1 MSIESPD
8 LTALSWCLGEI
19 RESLSRAESA
29 IEAQIA
35 QGDDDR
41 SQVTIARTMVHQAS
55 GALQFV
61 NLEGV
66 RVVTMEAEHLLAL
79 SERGEL
85 AMSLESQV
93 VLVRAF
99 GAVCEYLEGIAGGS
113 DDSPL
118 KLFANYREL
127 LTLRGIETA
136 EPADLFFPDLSR
148 RVPRPDNGDR
158 ITKRDIATVRS
169 VFERGLLGFLRDPGN
184 PDAIGEMSKAVE
196 RLLRSSKASA
206 LRTFWWLA
214 LAYLD
219 GLRVKAL
226 PVDLVAKLEVTRI
239 HQRVKRANEVGISV
253 PDAVIRELLYQIAA
267 AGSGSAKIDEVK
279 QRFDL
284 INAIPPDL
292 NRSYYGLVDNRGLRA
307 AREATVQTKTAWEK
321 FARGSAVD
329 LPAFA
334 SAAQQLDATMAR
346 LPWSGLKRLAAT
358 IGGLR
363 RALAASSS
371 NLAEMLSLEVAT
383 ALLFVEQ
390 ALDRGPSEV
399 DQYDRRAA
407 ELADRL
413 DALCERQEGNA
424 EDMPEWLAEL
434 SRAAQ
439 TRLTLQAFVGE
450 LQANLRGCER
460 VLDAFFRDP
469 GARTE
474 LLNLGTLLGQVS
486 GAFRL
491 LGHDQ
496 AAAGADAVSGRI
508 AAFLDADDAPERAD
522 CEHVATNLGA
532 LGFFAES
539 LRDGERHR
547 GGFWFGHDEHGFV
560 ARLLE
565 PVSPLRETAT
575 DIAAAGSPKATPKAT
590 PIVTPQPID
599 LSVPAELT
607 AQESS
612 IPMLSDAIEVEGES
626 NLPSGVAVENDN
638 TSTDFDMIAAPGA
651 IDSQATATNLVP
663 DDAGFDTE
671 LMSIFLE
678 EAGEV
683 LAAIEANQL
692 VCERSPHD
700 LAAMTTLRRGF
711 HTLKGSSRMVGLG
724 ALGEAAWAIEQVL
737 NDWLS
742 GEYPASDSLL
752 NLVGEARRLFVDW
765 VALLRQ
771 DPQATVDARVLIAR
785 AAAIKAGNDASAFD
799 ASAFDVT
806 AFESPPATSELI
818 DLPVDLGSIEVEGEG
833 VELSATFDVIELDG
847 NQPESDPVADE
858 LADGSAD
865 TGADTGA
872 DTQVRIGERM
882 LSGSLFRVFL
892 NEADDLLGK
901 LGQARQDWV
910 ATPSMPASEDAVRAA
925 HSLAGICR
933 IVGLLSVRS
942 CADALERF
950 LAAQSVAGRSV
961 QQLDLADYSFVLDRL
976 TGALHQFAAGQE
988 PATDEQMNERAAD
1001 LARRWSGDD
1010 AVSVPEAA
1018 AGMLAFEDGL
1028 ELDGEASLDDDEA
1041 DPVVAFNDELDP
1053 DLGPVFIEEADELMP
1068 RIGEALTQ
1076 WAQRPADTE
1085 APESLMRLLHT
1096 VKGSARMA
1104 GAMRLGSL
1112 VHDLETEI
1120 EQAIALPAVSEQAVE
1135 ALIARNDLI
1144 LTVFEALRNPN
1155 SAAATAAALPA
1166 LAPSNGPSVADDTSL
1181 SPTQAA
1187 PIDGASDKS
1196 PALSDAIGPVSKER
1210 DPPARSESRPAPV
1223 QPTASHPMIRVRA
1236 DLLDRLVNEAGEVSI
1251 SRARL
1256 DNEIGGIRQSL
1267 GELTENVN
1275 RLRSQLR
1282 EIELAADSQIQ
1293 SRIARN
1299 REVEGDFDPLEFDR
1313 YTRFQELSRML
1324 AESVNDVATVQQ
1336 NAMRNLDEAA
1346 RDLSRQHQVTR
1357 ELQQD
1362 LMRIRLVQFG
1372 SVADRMYR
1380 VVRQAAKELGKRV
1393 NLEIKGG
1400 DAELDRGVLE
1410 RMSGPIEHLLRNAVA
1425 HGIESRADRLSAGKA
1440 ETGEICLTV
1449 GQAGSEVTLRFTDDG
1464 AGLNYSRI
1472 LARATERG
1480 LIAPGAKPNERELAQ
1495 MIFMPGFSTAPE
1507 VTELAGRGVGMD
1519 VVRAEV
1525 AAMGGRIQLDS
1536 TPGFGTCFDVYLPVS
1551 LAIAQVV
1558 LLTVG
1563 SMRVAVPSA
1572 LVEQVMQLKPDEL
1585 AAAYTDH
1592 TVQWQGSAVPLYFLG
1607 SLLEMAEC
1615 TPLAQRYSP
1624 VVLLRSGVERLALHV
1639 DHVSPSTEV
1648 VLKNVGPQL
1657 ARLTGMAGATVLGNG
1672 EIVLILNPVQIVQSG
1687 AGHQAGQGD
1696 TAGFAPTRIEVP
1708 HTVMVVDDS
1717 VTVRKVTQRLLSRD
1731 GYQVVLARDGLDAMR
1746 QLQDVVP
1753 DLMLLDIEMPR
1764 MDGFDVARKMREDDR
1779 WKGVPIVMI
1788 SSRTADKHRDHALS
1802 LGVSHFFGKPYEEGE
1817 LLRLVKKLT
1826 TESQPVS

>member
-1 MSIESPD
+1 
-8 LTALSWCLGEI
+8 
-19 RESLSRAESA
+19 
-29 IEAQIA
+29 
-35 QGDDDR
+35 
-41 SQVTIARTMVHQAS
+41 
-55 GALQFV
+55 
-61 NLEGV
+61 
-66 RVVTMEAEHLLAL
+66 
-79 SERGEL
+79 
-85 AMSLESQV
+85 
-93 VLVRAF
+93 
-99 GAVCEYLEGIAGGS
+99 
-113 DDSPL
+113 
-118 KLFANYREL
+118 
-127 LTLRGIETA
+127 
-136 EPADLFFPDLSR
+136 
-148 RVPRPDNGDR
+148 
-158 ITKRDIATVRS
+158 
-169 VFERGLLGFLRDPGN
+169 
-184 PDAIGEMSKAVE
+184 
-196 RLLRSSKASA
+196 
-206 LRTFWWLA
+206 
-214 LAYLD
+214 
-219 GLRVKAL
+219 
-226 PVDLVAKLEVTRI
+226 
-239 HQRVKRANEVGISV
+239 
-253 PDAVIRELLYQIAA
+253 
-267 AGSGSAKIDEVK
+267 
-279 QRFDL
+279 
-284 INAIPPDL
+284 
-292 NRSYYGLVDNRGLRA
+292 
-307 AREATVQTKTAWEK
+307 
-321 FARGSAVD
+321 
-329 LPAFA
+329 
-334 SAAQQLDATMAR
+334 
-346 LPWSGLKRLAAT
+346 
-358 IGGLR
+358 
-363 RALAASSS
+363 
-371 NLAEMLSLEVAT
+371 
-383 ALLFVEQ
+383 
-390 ALDRGPSEV
+390 
-399 DQYDRRAA
+399 
-407 ELADRL
+407 
-413 DALCERQEGNA
+413 
-424 EDMPEWLAEL
+424 
-434 SRAAQ
+434 
-439 TRLTLQAFVGE
+439 
-450 LQANLRGCER
+450 
-460 VLDAFFRDP
+460 
-469 GARTE
+469 
-474 LLNLGTLLGQVS
+474 
-486 GAFRL
+486 
-491 LGHDQ
+491 
-496 AAAGADAVSGRI
+496 
-508 AAFLDADDAPERAD
+508 
-522 CEHVATNLGA
+522 
-532 LGFFAES
+532 
-539 LRDGERHR
+539 
-547 GGFWFGHDEHGFV
+547 
-560 ARLLE
+560 
-565 PVSPLRETAT
+565 
-575 DIAAAGSPKATPKAT
+575 
-590 PIVTPQPID
+590 
-599 LSVPAELT
+599 
-607 AQESS
+607 
-612 IPMLSDAIEVEGES
+612 MLSDATELVGEL
-626 NLPSGVAVENDN
+626 NLQSGIVVDHDN
-638 TSTDFDMIAAPGA
+638 TDTGFDLVTEPAAVDRPA
-651 IDSQATATNLVP
+651 AATNPVP
-663 DDAGFDTE
+663 DDAGADAE
-671 LMSIFLE
+671 LLSIFLE

-683 LAAIEANQL
+683 LAAIEANRSI
-692 VCERSPHD
+692 CERSPFD
-700 LAAMTTLRRGF
+700 SEAMTTLRRGF

-737 NDWLS
+737 NDWLA
-742 GEYPASDSLL
+742 GEHPASHALL
-752 NLVGEARRLFVDW
+752 NLVGEAHRLFVDW
-765 VALLRQ
+765 IALLGQ
-771 DPQATVDARVLIAR
+771 DPHATVDARALIAR
-785 AAAIKAGNDASAFD
+785 AASIKAGDE

-806 AFESPPATSELI
+806 AFESPAATTELI
-818 DLPVDLGSIEVEGEG
+818 DLPVDFGSIEVDGEG
-833 VELSATFDVIELDG
+833 IDLPITFDMIELEG
-847 NQPESDPVADE
+847 NQPDPDPLPGEVSDES
-858 LADGSAD
+858 
-865 TGADTGA
+865 ADTGA
-872 DTQVRIGERM
+872 DTQVRVGERM
-882 LSGSLFRVFL
+882 LSGSLFRIFL

-901 LGQARQDWV
+901 LGQMRQSW
-910 ATPSMPASEDAVRAA
+910 ASTPSLPASEESVRAA

-961 QQLDLADYSFVLDRL
+961 QSMDLADYGFVLDRL

-988 PATDEQMNERAAD
+988 PATDERMNERAAD
-1001 LARRWSGDD
+1001 LARRWSSDD
-1010 AVSVPEAA
+1010 EVSAPEAV
-1018 AGMLAFEDGL
+1018 AGMLAFAEGR
-1028 ELDGEASLDDDEA
+1028 ELDGETALSDDET
-1041 DPVVAFNDELDP
+1041 DPVVELVDELDP
-1053 DLGPVFIEEADELMP
+1053 DLGPVFLEEVDELMP

-1076 WAQRPADTE
+1076 WAQQPSDSA

-1120 EQAIALPAVSEQAVE
+1120 EQVIALPAVSEQAVE

-1144 LTVFEALRNPN
+1144 LTVYDALRNPN
-1155 SAAATAAALPA
+1155 AAAATAAAVRVLGLPDGSSVTDDGS
-1166 LAPSNGPSVADDTSL
+1166 LAPAQL
-1181 SPTQAA
+1181 A
-1187 PIDGASDKS
+1187 PNDRASEE
-1196 PALSDAIGPVSKER
+1196 PPELVDAIEMVSKEHAL
-1210 DPPARSESRPAPV
+1210 PARTQSRPAAV

-1236 DLLDRLVNEAGEVSI
+1236 DLLDKLVNEAGEVSI

-1267 GELTENVN
+1267 VELTENVN

-1293 SRIARN
+1293 SQIARN

-1336 NAMRNLDEAA
+1336 NAMRSLDEAA

-1425 HGIESRADRLSAGKA
+1425 HGIESRTDRLAAGKA

-1464 AGLNYSRI
+1464 AGLNYPRI

-1480 LIAPGAKPNERELAQ
+1480 LIAAGAKPNERELAQ

-1525 AAMGGRIQLDS
+1525 AAMGGRIELDS
-1536 TPGFGTCFDVYLPVS
+1536 TPGFGTSFEVHLPVS

-1572 LVEQVMQLKPDEL
+1572 LVEQIQQLKPDDL
-1585 AAAYTDH
+1585 AAGYADH
-1592 TVQWQGSAVPLYFLG
+1592 TVQWQGTAVPLYFLG

-1687 AGHQAGQGD
+1687 AGHRAGQGD

-1764 MDGFDVARKMREDDR
+1764 MDGFDVARKMREDER

-1788 SSRTADKHRDHALS
+1788 SSRTADKHRDHAFS
-1802 LGVSHFFGKPYEEGE
+1802 LGVSHFLGKPYEEGE

-1826 TESQPVS
+1826 SEAQPVS

>member
-19 RESLSRAESA
+19 RESLSRAQAA
-29 IEAQIA
+29 IEAQRS
-35 QGDDDR
+35 QGDKDR
-41 SQVTIARTMVHQAS
+41 SQTVLARTLVHQAS

-61 NLEGV
+61 DLEGV
-66 RVVTMEAEHLLAL
+66 RVVTMEAEHLLGLCA
-79 SERGEL
+79 RGEL
-85 AMSLESQV
+85 AMSSECHD

-99 GAVCEYLEGIAGGS
+99 AAVCEYLESVAIGS
-113 DDSPL
+113 GDSPL
-118 KLFANYREL
+118 KLFANYRDML
-127 LTLRGIETA
+127 ALRGVERA
-136 EPADLFFPDLSR
+136 EPVELFFPDLSLR
-148 RVPRPDNGDR
+148 APRLGSDGD
-158 ITKRDIATVRS
+158 KVNRDIANVRAS
-169 VFERGLLGFLRDPGN
+169 FERGMLGFLRDQGDSN
-184 PDAIGEMSKAVE
+184 AINEMRKAVE
-196 RLLRSSKASA
+196 RLLHANPTSA
-206 LRTFWWLA
+206 LRTYWWLA
-214 LAYLD
+214 VAFLD

-226 PVDLVAKLEVTRI
+226 PVDLVAKREVTRI
-239 HQRVKRANEVGISV
+239 HQQVKRAHEVGIAV
-253 PDAVIRELLYQIAA
+253 PDRVIRELLFQLAT
-267 AGSGSAKIDEVK
+267 AGKGSESVDEIKLMFGLFGAVPADL
-279 QRFDL
+279 QRVH
-284 INAIPPDL
+284 
-292 NRSYYGLVDNRGLRA
+292 YGVVDGRGLRA
-307 AREATVQTKTAWEK
+307 AREATVQAKNAWEK
-321 FARGSAVD
+321 FARGSAAD

-346 LPWSGLKRLAAT
+346 LPWAGLKRLAAT

-363 RALAASSS
+363 RVLAASAS
-371 NLAEMLSLEVAT
+371 NLAELLSLELAT
-383 ALLFVEQ
+383 ALLFIEQ
-390 ALDRGPSEV
+390 ALERGPAEV

-407 ELADRL
+407 ELAARL
-413 DALCERQEGNA
+413 DALCERQEGDA
-424 EDMPEWLAEL
+424 EPMPEWLAEL

-439 TRLTLQAFVGE
+439 TRLTLHAFVGE
-450 LQANLRGCER
+450 LQINLRACER

-469 GARTE
+469 AARAD
-474 LLNLGTLLGQVS
+474 LLTLGTLLGQVS

-491 LGHDQ
+491 LGHDE
-496 AAAGADAVSGRI
+496 AASGADSVAGRI
-508 AAFLDADDAPERAD
+508 AAFLDAFAAPSQAE
-522 CEHVATNLGA
+522 CEQVAANLGA

-539 LRDGERHR
+539 LRDADRHQ
-547 GGFWFGHDEHGFV
+547 GGFQFSHDERGFHAMLRKPGLLSFEAAV
-560 ARLLE
+560 AVE
-565 PVSPLRETAT
+565 ETPVS
-575 DIAAAGSPKATPKAT
+575 IANAE
-590 PIVTPQPID
+590 PID
-599 LSVPAELT
+599 LIEPIELT
-607 AQESS
+607 ESIDLFKSITESITEPTAESS
-612 IPMLSDAIEVEGES
+612 IPMLSDAIECVADPDA
-626 NLPSGVAVENDN
+626 LPAVVID
-638 TSTDFDMIAAPGA
+638 APGVEA
-651 IDSQATATNLVP
+651 KPIPADV
-663 DDAGFDTE
+663 DDE

-678 EAGEV
+678 EAVEV
-683 LAAIEANQL
+683 LAAIEANRA
-692 VCERSPHD
+692 VGEHSPTD
-700 LAAMTTLRRGF
+700 SEAMTTLRRGF
-711 HTLKGSSRMVGLG
+711 HTLKGSSRMVGLD

-742 GEYPASDSLL
+742 GEHPATHGLL
-752 NLVGEARRLFVDW
+752 NLVGDAHRLFADW
-765 VALLRQ
+765 VALLMQ
-771 DPQATVDARVLIAR
+771 DPRASIDARALIAR
-785 AAAIKAGNDASAFD
+785 AASIKAGADTSAFD
-799 ASAFDVT
+799 AT
-806 AFESPPATSELI
+806 AFEMPAATSAPIESPI
-818 DLPVDLGSIEVEGEG
+818 ELPVDFGSIELVDEAS
-833 VELSATFDVIELDG
+833 ELPLAVDMITLDAHE
-847 NQPESDPVADE
+847 PVSDD
-858 LADGSAD
+858 S
-865 TGADTGA
+865 
-872 DTQVRIGERM
+872 QVRVGERM
-882 LSGSLFRVFL
+882 LSGSLFRIFL
-892 NEADDLLGK
+892 GEADDLLAK
-901 LGQARQDWV
+901 LGLTRQTWV
-910 ATPSMPASEDAVRAA
+910 AMPSMPACDEAVRAA

-933 IVGLLSVRS
+933 IVGLLTVRS
-942 CADALERF
+942 CAEALERF
-950 LAAQSVAGRSV
+950 LSAQSIAGRSV
-961 QQLDLADYSFVLDRL
+961 TPLDLDDYGFVLDRL

-988 PATDEQMNERAAD
+988 PAIDERMNKRAAD
-1001 LARRWSGDD
+1001 LARRWSSDE
-1010 AVSVPEAA
+1010 AVAVPEAV
-1018 AGMLAFEDGL
+1018 AGMRAFEESL
-1028 ELDGEASLDDDEA
+1028 ELDVEAALDEC
-1041 DPVVAFNDELDP
+1041 DPDQVVALDDELDP
-1053 DLGPVFIEEADELMP
+1053 ELGPVFIEEADELMP

-1076 WAQRPADTE
+1076 WAQRPADTA

-1120 EQAIALPAVSEQAVE
+1120 EQAIALPAISEQTVE

-1144 LTVFEALRNPN
+1144 LTVYEALRNPN
-1155 SAAATAAALPA
+1155 SAATPKA
-1166 LAPSNGPSVADDTSL
+1166 
-1181 SPTQAA
+1181 SPTPVA
-1187 PIDGASDKS
+1187 PTQQD
-1196 PALSDAIGPVSKER
+1196 R
-1210 DPPARSESRPAPV
+1210 DPPARAASRPVAALPG
-1223 QPTASHPMIRVRA
+1223 TNHPMIRVRA

-1299 REVEGDFDPLEFDR
+1299 RDVEGDFDPLEFDR

-1324 AESVNDVATVQQ
+1324 AESVNDVATVHQ
-1336 NAMRNLDEAA
+1336 NAMRSLDEAA

-1372 SVADRMYR
+1372 SVSDRMYR

-1393 NLEIKGG
+1393 NLEIKGA

-1425 HGIESRADRLSAGKA
+1425 HGIESRTDRLSAGKA

-1449 GQAGSEVTLRFTDDG
+1449 GQEGSEVTLRFTDDG
-1464 AGLNYSRI
+1464 AGLNYPRI
-1472 LARATERG
+1472 LDRATERG
-1480 LIAPGAKPNERELAQ
+1480 LIPPGSRPNERELAQ

-1525 AAMGGRIQLDS
+1525 AAMGGRIELES
-1536 TPGFGTCFDVYLPVS
+1536 TPGLGTCFDVHLPVS

-1572 LVEQVMQLKPDEL
+1572 LVEQVLQLKPDAL
-1585 AAAYTDH
+1585 AAGYADH
-1592 TVQWQGSAVPLYFLG
+1592 TVEWQGAAVPLYFLG
-1607 SLLEMAEC
+1607 SMLEMAEC

-1624 VVLLRSGVERLALHV
+1624 VVLLRSGAERLAVHV

-1672 EIVLILNPVQIVQSG
+1672 EIVLILNPVQIAQSG

-1696 TAGFAPTRIEVP
+1696 TAGFAPTRIEVA

-1731 GYQVVLARDGLDAMR
+1731 GYQVVLARDGLDAIR

-1764 MDGFDVARKMREDDR
+1764 MDGFEVARKMREDER

-1788 SSRTADKHRDHALS
+1788 SSRTADKHRDHAFS
-1802 LGVSHFFGKPYEEGE
+1802 LGVSHFLGKPYEEGE

-1826 TESQPVS
+1826 TESQQPVN

>member
-19 RESLSRAESA
+19 RESLSRAQAA
-29 IEAQIA
+29 IEAQRS
-35 QGDDDR
+35 QGDKDR
-41 SQVTIARTMVHQAS
+41 SQTVLARTLVHQAS

-61 NLEGV
+61 DLEGV
-66 RVVTMEAEHLLAL
+66 RVVTMEAEHLLGLCA
-79 SERGEL
+79 RGEL
-85 AMSLESQV
+85 AMSVECED

-99 GAVCEYLEGIAGGS
+99 AAVCEYLESVAIGS
-113 DDSPL
+113 GDSPL
-118 KLFANYREL
+118 KLFANYRDML
-127 LTLRGIETA
+127 ALRGVERA
-136 EPADLFFPDLSR
+136 EPVELFFPDLSQR
-148 RVPRPDNGDR
+148 APRLGSDGD
-158 ITKRDIATVRS
+158 KVNRDISNVRAS
-169 VFERGLLGFLRDPGN
+169 FERGMLGFLRDQADSN
-184 PDAIGEMSKAVE
+184 AINEMRKAVE
-196 RLLRSSKASA
+196 RLLLADPTSA
-206 LRTFWWLA
+206 LRTYWWLA
-214 LAYLD
+214 VAFLD

-226 PVDLVAKLEVTRI
+226 PVDLVAKREVTRI
-239 HQRVKRANEVGISV
+239 HQQVKRAHEVGIAV
-253 PDAVIRELLYQIAA
+253 PDRVIRELLFQIAA
-267 AGSGSAKIDEVK
+267 AGRGSESVDEIKLMFGLFGAVPADL
-279 QRFDL
+279 QRVH
-284 INAIPPDL
+284 
-292 NRSYYGLVDNRGLRA
+292 YGLVDGRGLRA
-307 AREATVQTKTAWEK
+307 AREATVQAKNAWEK
-321 FARGSAVD
+321 FARGSAAD

-346 LPWSGLKRLAAT
+346 LPWAGLKRLAAT

-363 RALAASSS
+363 RVLVASAS
-371 NLAEMLSLEVAT
+371 NLAELLSLELAT
-383 ALLFVEQ
+383 ALLFIEQ
-390 ALDRGPSEV
+390 ALERGPAEV

-407 ELADRL
+407 ELAARL
-413 DALCERQEGNA
+413 DALCERQEGDA
-424 EDMPEWLAEL
+424 EPMPEWLAEL

-439 TRLTLQAFVGE
+439 KRLTLHAFVGE
-450 LQANLRGCER
+450 LQINLRACER

-469 GARTE
+469 AARAD
-474 LLNLGTLLGQVS
+474 LLTLGTLLGQVS

-491 LGHDQ
+491 LGHDE
-496 AAAGADAVSGRI
+496 AASGADSVAGRI
-508 AAFLDADDAPERAD
+508 AAFLDAFAAPSQAE
-522 CEHVATNLGA
+522 CEEVAANLGA

-539 LRDGERHR
+539 LRDADRHQ
-547 GGFWFGHDEHGFV
+547 GGFRFTHDERGFN
-560 ARLLE
+560 ATLQKPGLLSLE
-565 PVSPLRETAT
+565 ATLAVEKTPVS
-575 DIAAAGSPKATPKAT
+575 IANAE
-590 PIVTPQPID
+590 PID
-599 LSVPAELT
+599 LIEPMDLT
-607 AQESS
+607 ETITESITQSITQSTAESS
-612 IPMLSDAIEVEGES
+612 IPMLSDAIECVADADA
-626 NLPSGVAVENDN
+626 LPASLID
-638 TSTDFDMIAAPGA
+638 APGVEA
-651 IDSQATATNLVP
+651 KSIPADV
-663 DDAGFDTE
+663 DDE

-678 EAGEV
+678 EAVEV
-683 LAAIEANQL
+683 LAAIEANRA
-692 VCERSPHD
+692 VCERSPAD
-700 LAAMTTLRRGF
+700 SEAMTTLRRGF
-711 HTLKGSSRMVGLG
+711 HTLKGSSRMVGLD
-724 ALGEAAWAIEQVL
+724 ALGEAAWALEQVL

-742 GEYPASDSLL
+742 GEHPATHALL
-752 NLVGEARRLFVDW
+752 NLVGDAHRLFADW
-765 VALLRQ
+765 VALLLQ
-771 DPQATVDARVLIAR
+771 DPRASIDARALIAR
-785 AAAIKAGNDASAFD
+785 AASVKAGADTSAFD
-799 ASAFDVT
+799 ASAFEMP
-806 AFESPPATSELI
+806 AATSAPIE
-818 DLPVDLGSIEVEGEG
+818 LPVEFGSIELVDGG
-833 VELSATFDVIELDG
+833 SELPLAVDLITLDAHE
-847 NQPESDPVADE
+847 PVSDDSPVR
-858 LADGSAD
+858 
-865 TGADTGA
+865 
-872 DTQVRIGERM
+872 VGERM
-882 LSGSLFRVFL
+882 LSGSLFRIFL
-892 NEADDLLGK
+892 GEADDLLAR
-901 LGQARQDWV
+901 LGLTRQTW
-910 ATPSMPASEDAVRAA
+910 AAMPSMPACEEAVRAA

-933 IVGLLSVRS
+933 IVGLLTVRS
-942 CADALERF
+942 CAEALERF
-950 LAAQSVAGRSV
+950 LAAQSIAGRSV
-961 QQLDLADYSFVLDRL
+961 TPLDLDDYGFVLDRL

-988 PATDEQMNERAAD
+988 PATDDRMNKRAAD
-1001 LARRWSGDD
+1001 LARRWSSDE
-1010 AVSVPEAA
+1010 AVAVPEAV
-1018 AGMLAFEDGL
+1018 AGMMAFEEGL
-1028 ELDGEASLDDDEA
+1028 ELDVEAPLDECDA
-1041 DPVVAFNDELDP
+1041 DQVVALDDELDP

-1068 RIGEALTQ
+1068 RIGEALTE
-1076 WAQRPADTE
+1076 WAQRPADTA

-1120 EQAIALPAVSEQAVE
+1120 EQAIALPAISEHTVE

-1144 LTVFEALRNPN
+1144 LTVYEALRNPN
-1155 SAAATAAALPA
+1155 SAATPRAS
-1166 LAPSNGPSVADDTSL
+1166 APPVA
-1181 SPTQAA
+1181 PTHQ
-1187 PIDGASDKS
+1187 D
-1196 PALSDAIGPVSKER
+1196 R
-1210 DPPARSESRPAPV
+1210 QPPARAVSRPVAAPSG
-1223 QPTASHPMIRVRA
+1223 ANHSMIRVRA

-1299 REVEGDFDPLEFDR
+1299 RDVEGDFDPLEFDR

-1324 AESVNDVATVQQ
+1324 AESVNDVATVHQ
-1336 NAMRNLDEAA
+1336 NAMRSLDEAA

-1372 SVADRMYR
+1372 SVSDRMYR

-1393 NLEIKGG
+1393 NLEIKGA

-1425 HGIESRADRLSAGKA
+1425 HGIESRTDRLSAGKA

-1449 GQAGSEVTLRFTDDG
+1449 GQEGSEVTLRFTDDG

-1472 LARATERG
+1472 LDRATERG
-1480 LIAPGAKPNERELAQ
+1480 LIPPGSRPNERELAQ
-1495 MIFMPGFSTAPE
+1495 MIFMPGFSTASE

-1525 AAMGGRIQLDS
+1525 AAMGGRIELES
-1536 TPGFGTCFDVYLPVS
+1536 TPGLGTCFDVHLPVS

-1572 LVEQVMQLKPDEL
+1572 LVEQVLQLKPDAL
-1585 AAAYTDH
+1585 AAGYADH
-1592 TVQWQGSAVPLYFLG
+1592 TVEWQGAAVPLYFLG
-1607 SLLEMAEC
+1607 SMLEMAEC

-1624 VVLLRSGVERLALHV
+1624 VVMLRSGAERLAVHV

-1672 EIVLILNPVQIVQSG
+1672 EIVLILNPVQIAQSG

-1696 TAGFAPTRIEVP
+1696 TAGFAPTRIEVA

-1731 GYQVVLARDGLDAMR
+1731 GYQVVLARDGLDAIR

-1764 MDGFDVARKMREDDR
+1764 MDGFEVARKMREDER

-1788 SSRTADKHRDHALS
+1788 SSRTADKHRDHAFS
-1802 LGVSHFFGKPYEEGE
+1802 LGVSHFLGKPYEEGE

-1826 TESQPVS
+1826 TESQPVN

>member
-19 RESLSRAESA
+19 RESLSRAEVA
-29 IEAQIA
+29 IEAQLA

-41 SQVTIARTMVHQAS
+41 SQTTIARTMVHQAS

-61 NLEGV
+61 DLQGA

-99 GAVCEYLEGIAGGS
+99 AAVGEYLEGIAAGS
-113 DDSPL
+113 GDSPL

-127 LTLRGIETA
+127 LALRGVERA

-148 RVPRPDNGDR
+148 RAPRLGRGGHSAN
-158 ITKRDIATVRS
+158 RDIARVRS
-169 VFERGLLGFLRDPGN
+169 SFERGMLGFLRDPGD
-184 PDAIGEMSKAVE
+184 PGAIGEMSKAVE
-196 RLLRSSKASA
+196 RLLHASQSPA

-214 LAYLD
+214 LAFLD

-226 PVDLVAKLEVTRI
+226 PVDLVAKREVTRI
-239 HQRVKRANEVGISV
+239 HQQVKRAHEAGIAV
-253 PDAVIRELLYQIAA
+253 PDQVIRELLFQIAA

-279 QRFDL
+279 QTFDL
-284 INAIPPDL
+284 IDAVPADV
-292 NRSYYGLVDNRGLRA
+292 NRVHYGLVDNRGLRA
-307 AREATVQTKTAWEK
+307 AREATAQTKTAWEK
-321 FARGSAVD
+321 FARGSAAD
-329 LPAFA
+329 LPAFS
-334 SAAQQLDATMAR
+334 SAAQQLEATMSR

-363 RALAASSS
+363 RVLVASST
-371 NLAEMLSLEVAT
+371 NLAELLSLELAT

-390 ALDRGPSEV
+390 ALEHGPAEV

-424 EDMPEWLAEL
+424 EAMPEWLAEL

-450 LQANLRGCER
+450 LQVNLRACER

-469 GARTE
+469 GARAD
-474 LLNLGTLLGQVS
+474 LLTLGTLLGQVS

-508 AAFLDADDAPERAD
+508 AAFLDAADAPEKAD
-522 CEHVATNLGA
+522 CERVADNLGA

-539 LRDGERHR
+539 LRDADRHH
-547 GGFWFGHDEHGFV
+547 GGFRFDHDENGFV
-560 ARLLE
+560 ARLIV
-565 PVSPLRETAT
+565 PITQSRETVADSEQTALSKAAPT
-575 DIAAAGSPKATPKAT
+575 DA
-590 PIVTPQPID
+590 PIEISQPID
-599 LSVPAELT
+599 IPAAVNQSVDEP
-607 AQESS
+607 SM
-612 IPMLSDAIEVEGES
+612 PMLSDATELLVD
-626 NLPSGVAVENDN
+626 NDN
-638 TSTDFDMIAAPGA
+638 TETGFDLIAEPAVVDMPA
-651 IDSQATATNLVP
+651 AVTNPVP
-663 DDAGFDTE
+663 DDAGADTE

-683 LAAIEANQL
+683 LAAIEANRSI
-692 VCERSPHD
+692 CERSPFD
-700 LAAMTTLRRGF
+700 SEAMTTLRRGF
-711 HTLKGSSRMVGLG
+711 HTLKGSSRMVGLD

-737 NDWLS
+737 NDWLA
-742 GEYPASDSLL
+742 GEHPASHSLL
-752 NLVGEARRLFVDW
+752 NLVGEAHRLFVDW
-765 VALLRQ
+765 IALLRQ
-771 DPQATVDARVLIAR
+771 DPRATVDARALIAR
-785 AAAIKAGNDASAFD
+785 AASIKAGDD

-806 AFESPPATSELI
+806 AFESPAATTELI
-818 DLPVDLGSIEVEGEG
+818 DLPVDFGSIEADGEG
-833 VELSATFDVIELDG
+833 IELPITFDMNELEG
-847 NQPESDPVADE
+847 NQPAPDPFASEVSAQVADE
-858 LADGSAD
+858 VADASAD
-865 TGADTGA
+865 TGADTGTETGA
-872 DTQVRIGERM
+872 DTQVRVGERM
-882 LSGSLFRVFL
+882 LSGSLFRIFL

-901 LGQARQDWV
+901 LGQTRQSW
-910 ATPSMPASEDAVRAA
+910 ATTPSLPASEESVRAA

-961 QQLDLADYSFVLDRL
+961 QSNDIADYGFVLDRL

-988 PATDEQMNERAAD
+988 PATDEPMNERAAD
-1001 LARRWSGDD
+1001 LARRWSSDD
-1010 AVSVPEAA
+1010 EVAAPEAV
-1018 AGMLAFEDGL
+1018 AGMLAFGEGL
-1028 ELDGEASLDDDEA
+1028 ELDGETPLSDDET
-1041 DPVVAFNDELDP
+1041 DPVAALEDELDP
-1053 DLGPVFIEEADELMP
+1053 DLGPVFLEEVDELMP

-1076 WAQRPADTE
+1076 WAQQPADSA

-1120 EQAIALPAVSEQAVE
+1120 EQVIALPAVSEQAVE

-1144 LTVFEALRNPN
+1144 LTVYDALRNPN
-1155 SAAATAAALPA
+1155 SAAATAAAVQVLGLPDGSSVTDDA
-1166 LAPSNGPSVADDTSL
+1166 SLTPAHLAPKDGVSVEPPEL
-1181 SPTQAA
+1181 V
-1187 PIDGASDKS
+1187 
-1196 PALSDAIGPVSKER
+1196 DAIEMVSKEHAL
-1210 DPPARSESRPAPV
+1210 PARTQSRPASV

-1267 GELTENVN
+1267 VELTENVN

-1336 NAMRNLDEAA
+1336 NAMRSLDEAA

-1425 HGIESRADRLSAGKA
+1425 HGIESRTDRLAAGKA
-1440 ETGEICLTV
+1440 ETGEISLTV

-1464 AGLNYSRI
+1464 AGLNYPRI

-1480 LIAPGAKPNERELAQ
+1480 LIAAGAKPNERELAQ

-1525 AAMGGRIQLDS
+1525 AAMGGRIELDS
-1536 TPGFGTCFDVYLPVS
+1536 TPGFGTCFDVHLPVS

-1572 LVEQVMQLKPDEL
+1572 LVEQIQQLKPDEL
-1585 AAAYTDH
+1585 AAGYADH
-1592 TVQWQGSAVPLYFLG
+1592 TVQWQGAAVPLYFLG

-1687 AGHQAGQGD
+1687 AGHRAGQGD

-1764 MDGFDVARKMREDDR
+1764 MDGFDVARKMREDER

-1788 SSRTADKHRDHALS
+1788 SSRTADKHRDHAFS

-1817 LLRLVKKLT
+1817 LLRLVRKLT
-1826 TESQPVS
+1826 NESQPVS

>member
-19 RESLSRAESA
+19 RESFTRAEAA

-41 SQVTIARTMVHQAS
+41 SQLVIARTMVHQAS

-61 NLEGV
+61 DLEGV

-79 SERGEL
+79 SQRGEL
-85 AMSLESQV
+85 ALSLESQV

-99 GAVCEYLEGIAGGS
+99 AAVGEYLEGIAAGS
-113 DDSPL
+113 GDSPL
-118 KLFANYREL
+118 KLFANYSEL
-127 LTLRGIETA
+127 LALRGIERA
-136 EPADLFFPDLSR
+136 EPADLFYPDLNRRAPRLDSR
-148 RVPRPDNGDR
+148 DHAANLG
-158 ITKRDIATVRS
+158 IASVRS
-169 VFERGLLGFLRDPGN
+169 GFERGMLGFLRDPGDT
-184 PDAIGEMSKAVE
+184 DAIGEMSKAVE
-196 RLLRSSKASA
+196 RLHRVSQSSA

-214 LAYLD
+214 VAFLD

-226 PVDLVAKLEVTRI
+226 PVDLLAKREVTRI
-239 HQRVKRANEVGISV
+239 HQQVKRAHEVGMTV
-253 PDAVIRELLYQIAA
+253 PDRVIRELLFQLAA
-267 AGSGSAKIDEVK
+267 AGSGSEKVNEVK
-279 QRFDL
+279 RTFDL
-284 INAIPPDL
+284 IDAIPADL
-292 NRSYYGLVDNRGLRA
+292 DRVHYGLIDNRGLRA
-307 AREATVQTKTAWEK
+307 ARDATTQTKAAWEK
-321 FARGSAVD
+321 FARGGAAD

-346 LPWSGLKRLAAT
+346 LPWGGLKRLAAT

-363 RALAASSS
+363 RVLVASNS
-371 NLAEMLSLEVAT
+371 NLAELLSLEVAT

-390 ALDRGPSEV
+390 ALERGPAEV
-399 DQYDRRAA
+399 DQFDRRAV

-424 EDMPEWLAEL
+424 EPMPEWLAEL

-439 TRLTLQAFVGE
+439 TRLTLHAFVGE
-450 LQANLRGCER
+450 LQVNLRACER

-469 GARTE
+469 GARAD
-474 LLNLGTLLGQVS
+474 LLTLGTLLGQVS

-508 AAFLDADDAPERAD
+508 AAFLDADDAPETAD
-522 CEHVATNLGA
+522 CEQVAENLGA

-539 LRDGERHR
+539 LRDADRHR
-547 GGFWFGHDEHGFV
+547 GGFVFSHDEEGFV
-560 ARLLE
+560 ARLIEPGSQSLE
-565 PVSPLRETAT
+565 TVAGVGPDVSPIEISLPTA
-575 DIAAAGSPKATPKAT
+575 
-590 PIVTPQPID
+590 
-599 LSVPAELT
+599 LT
-607 AQESS
+607 VNVAS
-612 IPMLSDAIEVEGES
+612 IPMLSGAIETVAEADGSSTATAFDIIGTPVALET
-626 NLPSGVAVENDN
+626 PVAV
-638 TSTDFDMIAAPGA
+638 TSP
-651 IDSQATATNLVP
+651 LP
-663 DDAGFDTE
+663 DEAGVDAE
-671 LMSIFLE
+671 LMGIFLE

-683 LAAIEANQL
+683 LAAIESNRL
-692 VCERSPHD
+692 ICEHAPFDSE
-700 LAAMTTLRRGF
+700 AMTTLRRGF
-711 HTLKGSSRMVGLG
+711 HTLKGSSRMVGLD

-742 GEYPASDSLL
+742 GEHPASPALL
-752 NLVGEARRLFVDW
+752 TLVGEAHRLFVDW
-765 VALLRQ
+765 IALLGQ
-771 DPQATVDARVLIAR
+771 DPRATVDARALIAR
-785 AAAIKAGNDASAFD
+785 AASMKAGGDEN
-799 ASAFDVT
+799 AFDVT
-806 AFESPPATSELI
+806 AFESPAATSELI
-818 DLPVDLGSIEVEGEG
+818 DLPIDFGSIGADDEAAKAG
-833 VELSATFDVIELDG
+833 VDA
-847 NQPESDPVADE
+847 VADT
-858 LADGSAD
+858 AAD
-865 TGADTGA
+865 TAAEAIPEAIPETK
-872 DTQVRIGERM
+872 VRVGERM
-882 LSGSLFRVFL
+882 LSGSLFRIFL
-892 NEADDLLGK
+892 IEADDLLGK
-901 LGQARQDWV
+901 LGQMRESWAQ
-910 ATPSMPASEDAVRAA
+910 TPSLPASEEAVRAA
-925 HSLAGICR
+925 HSLGGICR

-942 CADALERF
+942 CAEALERF
-950 LAAQSVAGRSV
+950 LTAQSVAGCSV
-961 QQLDLADYSFVLDRL
+961 LPLDLADYGFVLDRL

-988 PATDEQMNERAAD
+988 PATDDRMNERAAD
-1001 LARRWSGDD
+1001 LARRWSSDD
-1010 AVSVPEAA
+1010 AVSVPEAV
-1018 AGMLAFEDGL
+1018 AGMKAFEDSL
-1028 ELDGEASLDDDEA
+1028 EREGELSLEGDESDPIVALDDEI
-1041 DPVVAFNDELDP
+1041 DP

-1076 WAQRPADTE
+1076 WAQRPADTSV
-1085 APESLMRLLHT
+1085 PESLMRLLHT

-1112 VHDLETEI
+1112 VHELETEI
-1120 EQAIALPAVSEQAVE
+1120 EHAIALPPVSEQAVE

-1144 LTVFEALRNPN
+1144 LTVYEALRNPN
-1155 SAAATAAALPA
+1155 SAAAKAAALQVLGLTDGSSA
-1166 LAPSNGPSVADDTSL
+1166 TDDRSLTSM
-1181 SPTQAA
+1181 QAA
-1187 PIDGASDKS
+1187 PKDGVLDE
-1196 PALSDAIGPVSKER
+1196 PPELSDAIELVSNDR
-1210 DPPARSESRPAPV
+1210 TLPARSESRPATV

-1236 DLLDRLVNEAGEVSI
+1236 DLLDKLVNEAGEVSI

-1282 EIELAADSQIQ
+1282 EIELAADTQIQ

-1336 NAMRNLDEAA
+1336 NAMRSLDEAA

-1372 SVADRMYR
+1372 SVSDRMYR

-1393 NLEIKGG
+1393 NLEIKGA

-1425 HGIESRADRLSAGKA
+1425 HGIESRTDRLSAGKS

-1480 LIAPGAKPNERELAQ
+1480 LIAAGARPNERELAQ

-1525 AAMGGRIQLDS
+1525 AAMGGRIELES
-1536 TPGFGTCFDVYLPVS
+1536 TPGFGTSFDVHLPVS

-1572 LVEQVMQLKPDEL
+1572 LVEQIMQLKPDAL
-1585 AAAYTDH
+1585 AAGYADH
-1592 TVQWQGSAVPLYFLG
+1592 TVEWQGAAVPLYFLG
-1607 SLLEMAEC
+1607 SLLETADC

-1672 EIVLILNPVQIVQSG
+1672 EIVLILNPVQIAQSG

-1696 TAGFAPTRIEVP
+1696 TANFAPTRIEVP

-1764 MDGFDVARKMREDDR
+1764 MDGFDVARKMREDER

-1788 SSRTADKHRDHALS
+1788 SSRTADKHRDHAFS
-1802 LGVSHFFGKPYEEGE
+1802 LGVSHFLGKPYEDGE

-1826 TESQPVS
+1826 TSQMAA

>member
-19 RESLSRAESA
+19 RESLTRAEVA

-41 SQVTIARTMVHQAS
+41 SQITIARTMVHQAS

-61 NLEGV
+61 DLEGV

-85 AMSLESQV
+85 ALSLESQG

-99 GAVCEYLEGIAGGS
+99 AAVCEYLEGIAAGS
-113 DDSPL
+113 GDSPL

-127 LTLRGIETA
+127 LALRGIERA

-148 RVPRPDNGDR
+148 RAPPLDHGNAAS
-158 ITKRDIATVRS
+158 RDIATVRS
-169 VFERGLLGFLRDPGN
+169 SFERGMLGFLRDPGD
-184 PDAIGEMSKAVE
+184 PGAIVEMSKAVE
-196 RLLRSSKASA
+196 RLLHASHSSA

-214 LAYLD
+214 VAFLD
-219 GLRVKAL
+219 ALRAKAL
-226 PVDLVAKLEVTRI
+226 PVDLVAKREVTRI
-239 HQRVKRANEVGISV
+239 HQQVKRAHEPGIAVS
-253 PDAVIRELLYQIAA
+253 DQVIRELLFQLAA
-267 AGSGSAKIDEVK
+267 AGSGSEKVDEVK
-279 QRFDL
+279 QEFDL
-284 INAIPPDL
+284 KDAIPADL
-292 NRSYYGLVDNRGLRA
+292 DRVHYGLVDNRGLRA
-307 AREATVQTKTAWEK
+307 ARDATVQTKAAWEK
-321 FARGSAVD
+321 FARGGAAD

-334 SAAQQLDATMAR
+334 SAAQQLDASMAR
-346 LPWSGLKRLAAT
+346 LPWSGLRRLAAT

-363 RALAASSS
+363 RALVASAS
-371 NLAEMLSLEVAT
+371 NLAELLSLELAT

-390 ALDRGPSEV
+390 ALERGPAEV

-413 DALCERQEGNA
+413 DALCERQEGDA
-424 EDMPEWLAEL
+424 EPMPEWLAEL

-450 LQANLRGCER
+450 LQVNLRACER

-469 GARTE
+469 GARAD
-474 LLNLGTLLGQVS
+474 LLSLGTLLGQVS

-508 AAFLDADDAPERAD
+508 AVFLDADGEPAKAD
-522 CEHVATNLGA
+522 CEQVAANLGA

-539 LRDGERHR
+539 LRDADRHR
-547 GGFWFGHDEHGFV
+547 GGFRFVHDEHGFV

-565 PVSPLRETAT
+565 PGSQLLETVPVGAPT
-575 DIAAAGSPKATPKAT
+575 VEPTVEPVTAPVETPVEAS
-590 PIVTPQPID
+590 QPIEI
-599 LSVPAELT
+599 PAPTVLT
-607 AQESS
+607 VEESS
-612 IPMLSDAIEVEGES
+612 IPMLSDAIEWVTEPDQSSGIDVAETPAAVPIP
-626 NLPSGVAVENDN
+626 LPDETGV
-638 TSTDFDMIAAPGA
+638 
-651 IDSQATATNLVP
+651 
-663 DDAGFDTE
+663 DAE
-671 LMSIFLE
+671 LMGIFLE
-678 EAGEV
+678 EAAEV
-683 LAAIEANQL
+683 LVAIEANRL
-692 VCERSPHD
+692 ICERSPSD
-700 LAAMTTLRRGF
+700 AEAMTTLRRGF
-711 HTLKGSSRMVGLG
+711 HTLKGSSRMVGLD
-724 ALGEAAWAIEQVL
+724 AMGEVAWAIEQVL

-742 GEYPASDSLL
+742 GQHPASQALL
-752 NLVGEARRLFVDW
+752 NLVGDAQQLFVGW
-765 VALLRQ
+765 VELLGH
-771 DPQATVDARVLIAR
+771 DPRATVNAQALIAR
-785 AAAIKAGNDASAFD
+785 AALLKAGDDASGVDVTVFEMPEPTPQLIELPFDFGAIEVVEGVIDASA
-799 ASAFDVT
+799 A
-806 AFESPPATSELI
+806 
-818 DLPVDLGSIEVEGEG
+818 
-833 VELSATFDVIELDG
+833 
-847 NQPESDPVADE
+847 
-858 LADGSAD
+858 AD
-865 TGADTGA
+865 TDIAANTDTDTDTDT
-872 DTQVRIGERM
+872 DTQVRVGERM
-882 LSGSLFRVFL
+882 LSGSLFRIFL
-892 NEADDLLGK
+892 TEADDLLGK
-901 LGQARQDWV
+901 LGQTRQSW
-910 ATPSMPASEDAVRAA
+910 AASPSMPACDEAVRAA

-942 CADALERF
+942 CAEALERF

-961 QQLDLADYSFVLDRL
+961 LPLDIADYGFVLDRL

-988 PATDEQMNERAAD
+988 PATDDRMNERAAD
-1001 LARRWSGDD
+1001 LARRWSSDD
-1010 AVSVPEAA
+1010 EVSVPEAA
-1018 AGMLAFEDGL
+1018 AGMMAFEDGL
-1028 ELDGEASLDDDEA
+1028 DLDDEISLEDDET
-1041 DPVVAFNDELDP
+1041 DPVVALDDELDP

-1076 WAQRPADTE
+1076 WAQRPADTA

-1120 EQAIALPAVSEQAVE
+1120 EHALALPAVSEQAVE

-1144 LTVFEALRNPN
+1144 LTVYEAIRNPT
-1155 SAAATAAALPA
+1155 SAAATAAALQVLGLPDGSTLTDDRS
-1166 LAPSNGPSVADDTSL
+1166 LA
-1181 SPTQAA
+1181 PTQAA
-1187 PIDGASDKS
+1187 PSDGVSNEPLVPGDATE
-1196 PALSDAIGPVSKER
+1196 PAPKARELA
-1210 DPPARSESRPAPV
+1210 ARSESHPAPV

-1236 DLLDRLVNEAGEVSI
+1236 DLLDKLVNEAGEVSI

-1336 NAMRNLDEAA
+1336 NAMRSLDEAA

-1464 AGLNYSRI
+1464 AGLNYPRI

-1480 LIAPGAKPNERELAQ
+1480 LIAAGARPNERELAQ

-1525 AAMGGRIQLDS
+1525 AAMGGRIELDS
-1536 TPGFGTCFDVYLPVS
+1536 TPGFGTCFDVHLPVS

-1572 LVEQVMQLKPDEL
+1572 LVEQVLQLKPDAL
-1585 AAAYTDH
+1585 AAGYADH
-1592 TVQWQGSAVPLYFLG
+1592 TVQWQGASVPLYFLG

-1672 EIVLILNPVQIVQSG
+1672 EIVLILNPVQIAQSG

-1764 MDGFDVARKMREDDR
+1764 MDGFDVARKMREDER

-1788 SSRTADKHRDHALS
+1788 SSRTADKHRDHAFS
-1802 LGVSHFFGKPYEEGE
+1802 LGVSHFLGKPYEEGE